1 MKRIVLKLTRSVK
14 RRIERMM
21 HKTTDARL
29 RDRGRIVLLYHRGL
43 GCNEIAETVG
53 CAPATAVRVANRFLN
68 YGEAALEDQRKE
80 NGCPK
85 VDPDLLEGLI
95 QILSN
100 SPQDFGYIRATWTQ
114 ELLALV
120 LAEQTGVVV
129 SGRTVARMLGTLN
142 ARWGRPRPIVESPVS
157 KARKTRRI
165 RRIER
170 LIENLP
176 RTEVAVYVDEVDI
189 HLNPKIGRDWML
201 PGTQKIVVTPGV
213 NKKQYVAGALN
224 AKTGE
229 IVYVTAARKNSE
241 LFIKLLQKLREV
253 YPKAKRIHLIL
264 DNYIIHSSRKAEIA
278 LRAFGGV
285 FERHFLPPYTP
296 EHNLIEHLWKQL
308 HDNVTRNHRRR
319 SIEGLMR
326 DVEIFLKRASP
337 FPGAKPSTAKSKGR
351 RRKERHAA

>member
-100 SPQDFGYIRATWTQ
+100 SPQDFGYIRPTWTQ

-201 PGTQKIVVTPGV
+201 PGTQKIVVFSRSQQETVRGWRPEREDRRDRLRHCSEEE
-213 NKKQYVAGALN
+213 QRALHQ
-224 AKTGE
+224 AAPKIARSLSEGE
-229 IVYVTAARKNSE
+229 T
-241 LFIKLLQKLREV
+241 
-253 YPKAKRIHLIL
+253 
-264 DNYIIHSSRKAEIA
+264 D
-278 LRAFGGV
+278 
-285 FERHFLPPYTP
+285 PPHP
-296 EHNLIEHLWKQL
+296 RQL
-308 HDNVTRNHRRR
+308 HHPLEQED
-319 SIEGLMR
+319 
-326 DVEIFLKRASP
+326 
-337 FPGAKPSTAKSKGR
+337 
-351 RRKERHAA
+351 